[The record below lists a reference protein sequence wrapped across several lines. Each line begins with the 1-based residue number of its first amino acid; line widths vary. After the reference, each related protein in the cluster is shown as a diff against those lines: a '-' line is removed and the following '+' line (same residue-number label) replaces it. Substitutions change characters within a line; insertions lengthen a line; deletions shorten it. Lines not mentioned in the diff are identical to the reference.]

1 MCRQFHELRW
11 KCQGLGKVALTDG
24 PVYIRKRA
32 CKRRARG
39 AGGRTIAIMC
49 RQFHKLR
56 WEGPKACKVAL
67 TYRPVHTRK
76 RACKGRAR
84 GAGNVGQAC
93 CGQACRIRENA
104 VTSPEWGESRRG
116 SGERA
121 SRVSMRCDKGTLD
134 GGSPALIAGGLAAG
148 ASRARLLWPPC

>member
-1 MCRQFHELRW
+1 
-11 KCQGLGKVALTDG
+11 
-24 PVYIRKRA
+24 
-32 CKRRARG
+32 
-39 AGGRTIAIMC
+39 MC

-67 TYRPVHTRK
+67 TYRPVHTGK

-84 GAGNVGQAC
+84 ETGNVGQAC

-104 VTSPEWGESRRG
+104 VTAPEWGESRRG

-121 SRVSMRCDKGTLD
+121 SGVSMRCGKGTLD

-148 ASRARLLWPPC
+148 ASRPRLLWPRHAWALFLIAENDDDDDVYYARGRRPKEDE